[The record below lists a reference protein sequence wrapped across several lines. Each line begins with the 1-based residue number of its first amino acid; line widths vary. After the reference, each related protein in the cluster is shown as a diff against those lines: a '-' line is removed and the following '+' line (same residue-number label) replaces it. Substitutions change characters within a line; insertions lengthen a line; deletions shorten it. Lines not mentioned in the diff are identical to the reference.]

1 MILQSLFKTKA
12 VYLFSVAEFMAGCDR
27 AETLGISFSKD
38 WLIYMNN
45 YYIFVLIYQ
54 LDEE

>member
-27 AETLGISFSKD
+27 EETLGISFSKD
-38 WLIYMNN
+38 
-45 YYIFVLIYQ
+45 
-54 LDEE
+54 